1 LRPTISPNLLNGTG
15 NIAEV
20 SRKIE
25 TIQLNE
31 IALSENSFAITGSA
45 RFMDEPINGINNVAM
60 HITNNTELRFNCGCS
75 IFNN

>member
-1 LRPTISPNLLNGTG
+1 MKIFLRPTISPNLLNGTG

-45 RFMDEPINGINNVAM
+45 RFKDEPINGTRIVAR
-60 HITNNTELRFNCGCS
+60 HITNKTELRFN
-75 IFNN
+75 